1 MIGEALVAD
10 YTAIVFCYRVL
21 LSCSAIVFCYRVR
34 LSGPRLVC
42 FSSTSVLII
51 FGPNRYLRNPRGRSV
66 GLPLYEFGHFEQQ
79 ELTTLMTT
87 HPSPRIDKFVNLH
100 I

>member
-10 YTAIVFCYRVL
+10 YT
-21 LSCSAIVFCYRVR
+21 AIVFCYRVR

-66 GLPLYEFGHFEQQ
+66 GLSLYKFGHEQQ